1 MEDESLLEDDTVIA
15 IVQANGKLRAK
26 IEVPVSISEE
36 DLRALAL
43 EQGPIVKLL
52 EGREPLRVIVRA
64 PQLVNI
70 VLPK

>member
-1 MEDESLLEDDTVIA
+1 M
-15 IVQANGKLRAK
+15 RAK
-26 IEVPVSISEE
+26 SEGPVSISEE
-36 DLRALAL
+36 ELRALAL
-43 EQGPIVKLL
+43 EQGPSVKRL